1 MPYVEHA
8 LIEEAGRDERSRYV
22 VMAGVRIEDPA
33 ALARRLLDAGDDRVL
48 EALRDVAFEI
58 RIAFASTLKVAAM
71 GEDWRY
77 LFLRELVDTGF
88 DMRRHE
94 RRGRRFPL
102 IAHLPER
109 LPLDYAWLGAYLT
122 NTVYTGARVQA
133 RKVPDRSPLLALP
146 ALVARLFHAALEDER
161 GRPSPAR
168 DRYDDIASLISHL
181 EDIGLNVSYAR
192 GVVADAILRSSQS
205 S

>member
-8 LIEEAGRDERSRYV
+8 LIEEAGNDDRSHYV
-22 VMAGVRIEDPA
+22 VMAGVRVENPGAIA
-33 ALARRLLDAGDDRVL
+33 ARLNGAGDDRVL
-48 EALRDVAFEI
+48 EALLDVAFEI

-77 LFLRELVDTGF
+77 VFLRELVDTSF
-88 DMRRHE
+88 DPQRYE
-94 RRGRRFPL
+94 RRGRSFSL

-109 LPLDYAWLGAYLT
+109 LPFDYAWLGAYLT

-133 RKVPDRSPLLALP
+133 RCVPDRSPLLALP
-146 ALVARLFHAALEDER
+146 AFVARLFHDALENER

-168 DRYDDIASLISHL
+168 DRYDGIAPLVSHL
-181 EDIGLNVSYAR
+181 EDVGLNVSYLR
-192 GVVADAILRSSQS
+192 GVVADAIVRSSQS